1 MSVLDTII
9 NTVMPVAGVVRDTKE
24 TLVGN
29 NQITREFRREV
40 VISVLTTFLL
50 IVLFQILPVMLI
62 AVNCNPKSPVTYG
75 IIAFLFP
82 GVYLFQHAV
91 RKYLIKQKGYCG
103 N

>member
-1 MSVLDTII
+1 MSVIDTII
-9 NTVMPVAGVVRDTKE
+9 NTVIPVAGVVRDTRE
-24 TLVGN
+24 NLVGN